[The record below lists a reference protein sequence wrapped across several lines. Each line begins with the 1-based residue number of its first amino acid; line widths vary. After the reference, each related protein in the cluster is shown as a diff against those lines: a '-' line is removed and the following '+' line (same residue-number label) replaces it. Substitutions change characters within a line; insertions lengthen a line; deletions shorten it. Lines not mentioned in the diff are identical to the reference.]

1 LIGARSLRLAC
12 GTWLPAEQPKAV
24 VVLVH
29 GYAEYAGRHRQVIE
43 ALVSRNYAV
52 YTIDHRG
59 HGESEGTRAHVERF
73 KHYVDDLRLLVEKAR
88 AAFASLP
95 LFLLAHSMGGLIA
108 IHYAL
113 RYQAELAGLVVDN
126 SALQV
131 ADHVPALIRILGR
144 FLGLIAPKLP
154 LRATRTGG
162 ENLLSRDPAIQEAFD
177 ADPLCY
183 HGKVRAGMSSEVIKA
198 AADARAQLPQLTLP
212 LLISYGCEDTYV
224 NPSGSKLLFERA
236 GSADK
241 TLKAWEGC
249 RHELFN
255 ELNKAEIIA
264 SAADWLDAHVP

>member
-1 LIGARSLRLAC
+1 V
-12 GTWLPAEQPKAV
+12 QPKAV
-24 VVLVH
+24 IVLVH

-43 ALVSRNYAV
+43 TLVSRNYVV
-52 YTIDHRG
+52 YAIDHRG

-73 KHYVDDLRLLVEKAR
+73 EHYVDDLRLLVEKAR
-88 AAFASLP
+88 ATFARLP

-113 RYQAELAGLVVDN
+113 RYQAELAGLAVDN
-126 SALQV
+126 AALQV

-144 FLGLIAPKLP
+144 FIALVAPTLP
-154 LRATRTGG
+154 LRAARTGG
-162 ENLLSRDPAIQEAFD
+162 ESLLSRDSAIQEAFD

-183 HGKVRAGMSSEVIKA
+183 RGKVRAGMASAVIKA
-198 AADARAQLPQLTLP
+198 AADARARLAQLTLP
-212 LLISYGCEDTYV
+212 LLVSYGSEDTYV

-236 GSADK
+236 GSTDK
-241 TLKAWEGC
+241 TLRAWEGC

-255 ELNKAEIIA
+255 ELNKVEIIA